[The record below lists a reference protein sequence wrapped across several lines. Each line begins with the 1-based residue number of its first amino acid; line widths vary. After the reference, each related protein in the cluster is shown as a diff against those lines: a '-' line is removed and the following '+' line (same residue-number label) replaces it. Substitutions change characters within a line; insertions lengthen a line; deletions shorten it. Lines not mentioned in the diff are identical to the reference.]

1 MPCRLPHAPPGR
13 PLLLVERVEV
23 GVDGAQ
29 ERLHDVVAECEVEVL
44 ALGRQHLLALGAE
57 VVHHVHVGH
66 HHVQLVEVADRGFV
80 VRAREHGDHDVL
92 VLAHQDLG
100 EVVDVRVT
108 ASVGGRPVRGDDD
121 HGRLLPDVHVL
132 LPEDALQ
139 GVSEWCVPTWRRAEV
154 LLNLLVAGDVVDI
167 RPVEEVEVDAV
178 AVEDRGDL
186 RDNADRL
193 LQLVPATAD
202 RRVGVLARVH
212 DTAHRARV
220 VDDHVD
226 VVVVEGA
233 EEGEPVGADLKQSS
247 DVGQALAVELLNV
260 ERRGRWLGCR

>member
-1 MPCRLPHAPPGR
+1 M
-13 PLLLVERVEV
+13 
-23 GVDGAQ
+23 
-29 ERLHDVVAECEVEVL
+29 EVL

-57 VVHHVHVGH
+57 VVNHVHVGH

-80 VRAREHGDHDVL
+80 VCAREHGDHHVL

-100 EVVDVRVT
+100 EVVDVRVSAMVCGHT
-108 ASVGGRPVRGDDD
+108 VSGDDD
-121 HGRLLPDVHVL
+121 HGRLLPDLHVL
-132 LPEDALQ
+132 LLKDALQ
-139 GVSEWCVPTWRRAEV
+139 GVGEWRVPVRRRTKV
-154 LLNLLVAGDVVDI
+154 LLDLLVAGDVVDI

-178 AVEDRGDL
+178 TVEDRGDL

-193 LQLVPATAD
+193 LQLVPATTD

-212 DTAHRARV
+212 DTAHRTRV

-233 EEGEPVGADLKQSS
+233 EEGEPVGADLEQSS
-247 DVGQALAVELLNV
+247 DVGQALAVELLDV
-260 ERRGRWLGCR
+260 ERRGRRLGCG